1 MPAAGG
7 SSNCA
12 AGMGNWPRAGLSLK
26 MQAKTCS
33 VLLHY
38 AGRVITFPAAN
49 SSTTASL

>member
-12 AGMGNWPRAGLSLK
+12 AGMGNWPMTGLTLK
-26 MQAKTCS
+26 KQAKTSS
-33 VLLHY
+33 VLMHY